1 MNDNKDYYNILG
13 VDKNATND
21 EIKKAYRAKCKETHP
36 DLNPNDPIAEQK
48 FKDIAEAYEILGDE
62 EKRKQYDNPIPF
74 FSTDGFDLN
83 SIFQNFYRTNNR
95 PTKGEDIFV
104 YTILEFNEAIN
115 GVIKDIKIDYI
126 DNCESCNG
134 TGAKPNT
141 NISKCQNCNGTGTI
155 RFQQQSLFGMTTS
168 ISQCPNCNGTG
179 KHIEVPCDE
188 CKGTGKKRK
197 NKVIQVSIPAG
208 INENQKI
215 KLQEVG
221 NIGSPNGDV
230 IILVKINS
238 SSIFKRQDSDIIFEY
253 PMSFQQAVLGDEIII
268 PNIYNEKE
276 KVTIKPGTQNGD
288 IFIINDKGV
297 INPLNGRKGKFI
309 IRFNLEV
316 PRNLTD
322 KQKQALIEFDKSMKT
337 N

>member
-1 MNDNKDYYNILG
+1 MNNNKDYYNILG
-13 VDKNATND
+13 INKNATND
-21 EIKKAYRAKCKETHP
+21 EIKKAYRTKCKETHP
-36 DLNPNDPIAEQK
+36 DLNPNDPVAEQK
-48 FKDIAEAYEILGDE
+48 FKDIAEAYEVLSNE
-62 EKRKQYDNPIPF
+62 EKRKQYDNPTPF
-74 FSTDGFDLN
+74 FNMGGFDLD
-83 SIFQNFYRTNNR
+83 SIFQNFYRTNNK

-115 GVIKDIKIDYI
+115 GVIKDVKVDYI

-134 TGAKPNT
+134 TGAKPGT
-141 NISKCQNCNGTGTI
+141 NISKCENCNGTGTI
-155 RFQQQSLFGMTTS
+155 RLQQQSLFGMTTS

-179 KHIEVPCDE
+179 KHIEIPCNE
-188 CKGTGKKRK
+188 CKGIGKRQK
-197 NKVIQVSIPAG
+197 NKIIQVSIPAG

-215 KLQEVG
+215 RLQEVG
-221 NIGSPNGDV
+221 NIGNPNGDV
-230 IILVKINS
+230 IILIKINS
-238 SSIFKRQDSDIIFEY
+238 SPIFKRQDSDIIFEY
-253 PMSFQQAVLGDEIII
+253 PMSFQQAVLGDEITI

-276 KVTIKPGTQNGD
+276 KVIIKPGTQNGD

-316 PRNLTD
+316 PRNLTNE
-322 KQKQALIEFDKSMKT
+322 QKQALIEFDKLMKT